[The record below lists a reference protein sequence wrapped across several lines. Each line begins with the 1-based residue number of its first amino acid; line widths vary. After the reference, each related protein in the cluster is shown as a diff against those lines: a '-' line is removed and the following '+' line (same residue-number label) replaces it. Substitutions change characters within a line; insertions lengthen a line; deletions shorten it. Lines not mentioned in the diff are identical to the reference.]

1 MRAFRL
7 LLALLLGGVPAAAVS
22 TYKGL
27 QPGKS
32 TRADVERTLGQ
43 PVRALSATQF
53 EYAVS
58 DGPGSVLVEFRGNA
72 VVDKIERR
80 FTRPVSRAA
89 MLRSLGLPETP
100 EEQGTN
106 REGKLVEYFGDVKTL
121 ALTCASGETRSGVMS
136 VGYYS
141 MELYEAGLGQ
151 ARNPTVQFDPA
162 ACRDLYF
169 WAQAERDVAKR
180 AKNVVRH
187 QAVLEIQINAQR
199 GECTK
204 AQGLVAK
211 YKESY
216 R

>member
-1 MRAFRL
+1 MRGL
-7 LLALLLGGVPAAAVS
+7 LLLLLLLVAVPAAAVS

-32 TRADVERTLGQ
+32 TRAEVDRTLGQ
-43 PVRALSATQF
+43 PVRAVSATLF
-53 EYAVS
+53 EYGLS
-58 DGPGSVLVEFRGNA
+58 DGSGSVLVEFRAGD

-100 EEQGTN
+100 EEQRTN
-106 REGKLVEYFGDVKTL
+106 RDGKLVEYFGDVKTL
-121 ALTCASGETRSGVMS
+121 ALTYASGEMRSGVMS

-151 ARNPTVQFDPA
+151 ARNPTVQYDPA
-162 ACRDLYF
+162 ACRDLYY
-169 WAQAERDVAKR
+169 WAQGERDVAKR
-180 AKNVVRH
+180 SKNTGRH

-199 GECTK
+199 GECTRAK
-204 AQGLVAK
+204 DLAAK
-211 YKESY
+211 YKETY